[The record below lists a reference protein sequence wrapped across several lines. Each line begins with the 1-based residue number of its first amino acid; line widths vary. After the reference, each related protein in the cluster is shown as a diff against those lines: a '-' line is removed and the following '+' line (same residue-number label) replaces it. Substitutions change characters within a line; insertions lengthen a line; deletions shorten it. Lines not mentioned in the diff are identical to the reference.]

1 MSVSPTMYTMGGV
14 FVEAEEITDKDEKR
28 LTEAM
33 FCS

>member
-1 MSVSPTMYTMGGV
+1 MYTMGGV
-14 FVEAEEITDKDEKR
+14 FVEAEEITDTDEKR